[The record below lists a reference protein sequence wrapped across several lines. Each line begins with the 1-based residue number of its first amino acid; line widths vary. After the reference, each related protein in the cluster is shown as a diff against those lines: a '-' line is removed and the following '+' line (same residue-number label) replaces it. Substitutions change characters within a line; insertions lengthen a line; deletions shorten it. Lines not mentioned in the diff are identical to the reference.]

1 MGDFSFEDLKDPK
14 QCQTMWGIANKTIE
28 MQKKRIVYL
37 QSRVFFL
44 INSKRDLQSAQWA
57 ISVCYD

>member
-37 QSRVFFL
+37 QSRVFFFNKL
-44 INSKRDLQSAQWA
+44 QERSAICPVGNKRLL
-57 ISVCYD
+57 